1 MHEYALK
8 EWASVI
14 AAMLGGEQV
23 VMLRKGGV
31 GEKRFEVPHQQFFLL
46 PTHLHQ
52 RPELLVPVA
61 RDAYAHELGMRTEPG
76 RVRLEAWC
84 EVAAVHPVTE
94 QAELTA
100 LKGFHILA
108 ADYAR
113 SRLKWRP
120 TQPLMAVVVRV
131 HRAAGPPV
139 VDMDD
144 AMGGCVS
151 WVAMPAHITAPPPDP
166 VLTDMAFAR
175 STKAITDALVAA
187 RPVDSPTSG
196 VLG

>member
-1 MHEYALK
+1 MPQYALK

-14 AAMLGGEQV
+14 AAMLDGEQV

-31 GEKRFEVPHQQFFLL
+31 GEKRFDVPHQRFFLL

-52 RPELLVPVA
+52 RPELIVPAA
-61 RDAYAHELGMRTEPG
+61 RDAYASELGMRTEPG
-76 RVRLEAWC
+76 RARLDAWC
-84 EVAAVHPVTE
+84 EVTAVHPVTE
-94 QAELTA
+94 RAELDA
-100 LKGFHILA
+100 LRGFHILS
-108 ADYAR
+108 ADYAE

-144 AMGGCVS
+144 GMGGCVS
-151 WVAMPAHITAPPPDP
+151 WVALPARITAPPPDP
-166 VLTDMAFAR
+166 VLDDDTFAR
-175 STKAITDALVAA
+175 TATAIADALTAA

-196 VLG
+196 VLR